1 MALRN
6 VFENVS
12 TESKQQEILD
22 RLNEGTPVS
31 DDLFFAEYLE
41 DQQSTG
47 DTLTFTFSQ
56 PVNQIWVEFSGLDVA
71 DTARF
76 TVGAENT
83 PTASRGTPLSNLT
96 PYPVTL
102 VTDTVK
108 VLAPNGSTVTVY
120 GYRR

>member
-1 MALRN
+1 MARAKLDG
-6 VFENVS
+6 VY
-12 TESKQQEILD
+12 ESD
-22 RLNEGTPVS
+22 PVA

-41 DQQSTG
+41 DQTSSG
-47 DTLTFTFSQ
+47 GVLTFTFSK
-56 PVNQIWVEFSGLDVA
+56 VVHQIWVEFSGLDVA

-108 VLAPNGSTVTVY
+108 VLAPSGSTVTVY